1 MTMNRTKLNI
11 KMDLMRVAKIALD
24 LKNSFDQSVANVF
37 IDKAKSEFENNLHTE
52 TALKVELEQYQKQ
65 IPLVAQDNLQRLR
78 WGEKVMTLASRLG
91 TF

>member
-1 MTMNRTKLNI
+1 MNRTKLNI